1 MVWPALATSRGA
13 SSSRAASTRAANRR
27 SSRARS
33 PGATSRHVSNA
44 LRARLIAM
52 SVSVASSCGTV
63 VTGSSV
69 AGLMTSYD
77 VVTVAS
83 LLHALERTD
92 ALPIGDRSVE
102 RGDLHPGSV
111 GVVIDDGVAQRAARQ
126 LALVEQAGRFVQRR
140 RHPGRVG
147 DVGVARVRF
156 VERQLLVDT
165 VQPGRNHRGHREV
178 WVDVAAGDTILEPK
192 ARPV

>member
-1 MVWPALATSRGA
+1 MVCPALATSSCA
-13 SSSRAASTRAANRR
+13 SSSPAPSTAAANRR

-33 PGATSRHVSNA
+33 PGETSRQSSKAA
-44 LRARLIAM
+44 LARAVAA
-52 SVSVASSCGTV
+52 SVSAASSCGTV

-111 GVVIDDGVAQRAARQ
+111 GVVVDDGIAQRAARQ
-126 LALVEQAGRFVQRR
+126 LALVEQACRFVQGC
-140 RHPGRVG
+140 RHPWGVG
-147 DVGVARVRF
+147 DVGVARVRL
-156 VERQLLVDT
+156 VERQLLVDA
-165 VQPGRNHRGHREV
+165 VQPGGDHRRHGEV
-178 WVDVAAGDTILEPK
+178 RVDVAAGDTVLEPK
-192 ARPV
+192 A